1 MASWKKVIVSGSAA
15 ELSSLSL
22 TTALTVPNG
31 GTGITSVASNGIL
44 YGNGTGALQVASAA
58 ANSVLITNGSNVPSL
73 SATLP
78 TAVQGNIT
86 TVGTIGTGVWQG
98 TAIADTYVANNLTI
112 DGGTVNNTV
121 IGGSTPAAAT
131 FTTGKFT
138 SGIEVTGSFISID
151 ATASFENLGVS
162 ERITIGNDGR
172 IEEVGSTLNVGTNAR
187 GLTTDNASQTTT
199 LGTFSSPQITIIE
212 APFAAVGID
221 QASPSYTLDVNGTAS
236 FAGITMG
243 TGGNVNGI
251 GSNITFTGAN
261 SSLTGSFSG
270 SFSGDGTGLTGVTAD
285 FPVTVKGAGLVAT
298 DLFFFNDN
306 NGAQPCK
313 QLALGT
319 LVTDIA
325 GGGLTVVGGKNLAVD
340 SGSLVAYYTGST
352 FSTIS
357 GDITIN
363 SGGVSAIGS
372 GVIVNAD
379 VNASAAIAYTKLDFA
394 GSGHVS
400 SSAFSAPS
408 QGTVRAVINGVQ
420 TDVDTG
426 LQASDNPTFAGVT
439 AGNVQVGVT
448 GDNEIDTST
457 GNLTIDSAGGTTII
471 DDLLSVTGIATFQS
485 DIIVRGTASFENTTN
500 LEVADRFILLASG
513 STSAGDGGIVIQQTA
528 TKTGA
533 VFAYDGAS
541 TGRWGIDTAFDATAS
556 AYTPA
561 AFMGAVV
568 DIDAGQSDI
577 AAYQKNGNIKVDGG
591 DIYIYS

>member
-15 ELSSLSL
+15 ELASLSL

-44 YGNGTGALQVASAA
+44 YGNGAGALQVASAA

-121 IGGSTPAAAT
+121 IGGSTPAAGT
-131 FTTGKFT
+131 FT
-138 SGIEVTGSFISID
+138 SGSF
-151 ATASFENLGVS
+151 
-162 ERITIGNDGR
+162 
-172 IEEVGSTLNVGTNAR
+172 
-187 GLTTDNASQTTT
+187 
-199 LGTFSSPQITIIE
+199 
-212 APFAAVGID
+212 VGI
-221 QASPSYTLDVNGTAS
+221 TLTNSGTV
-236 FAGITMG
+236 AG
-243 TGGNVNGI
+243 V
-251 GSNITFTGAN
+251 GSNIVFTGAN

-270 SFSGDGTGLTGVTAD
+270 SFVGDGSGLTGVVGD
-285 FPVTVKGAGLVAT
+285 FPITVKGAGLAAT
-298 DLFFFNDN
+298 DLFFYNDN
-306 NGAQPCK
+306 NGAQPSK

-577 AAYQKNGNIKVDGG
+577 ATYQKNGNIKVDGG